1 MQRYL
6 LNYSA
11 LLTRVNCTQGKVC
24 TDTTSRGALLF
35 LLQFTP
41 SRFSTKDRESLE
53 IKCRKIIL
61 EELSSYLMN
70 VEGIPQSLIKFYKKE
85 IRIQL
90 EIGISLGEY
99 RKQYQAMRQDIELAK
114 IGWNELFQKLQVA
127 QAATRKKSNELT
139 TAVGELS
146 RAKLLV
152 EDLEK
157 RLAKWI
163 RNGEDSSRRIE
174 ELEIE
179 LDKNNQI
186 LLDKI
191 QHETAKIDDSDLIT
205 ALAQKKDEVGKLRIE
220 LDNARSTIEELNS
233 SLAQTRAPIEV
244 SSSARLFLNLDK
256 FSHVFIFFL

>member
-1 MQRYL
+1 
-6 LNYSA
+6 
-11 LLTRVNCTQGKVC
+11 
-24 TDTTSRGALLF
+24 
-35 LLQFTP
+35 
-41 SRFSTKDRESLE
+41 
-53 IKCRKIIL
+53 
-61 EELSSYLMN
+61 MN
-70 VEGIPQSLIKFYKKE
+70 AEGIPQSMIKFYQKE

-90 EIGISLGEY
+90 EIGIPLGEY

-163 RNGEDSSRRIE
+163 RIGEDSSRRIE

-179 LDKNNQI
+179 LDKNKQI
-186 LLDKI
+186 LLDKV
-191 QHETAKIDDSDLIT
+191 QHETAKIDDLIT
-205 ALAQKKDEVGKLRIE
+205 ALAEKKDEVGKLRIE
-220 LDNARSTIEELNS
+220 LDNSRSTIEELNS
-233 SLAQTRAPIEV
+233 LLAQTRAQVEV
-244 SSSARLFLNLDK
+244 SSSAGLFLNLDK
-256 FSHVFIFFL
+256 FSYVFIFFL